1 MTEPAQGQ
9 KLRTR
14 IYVDGYNLYYG
25 CLKGTAF
32 KWLDPLALFEKRI
45 IPSALL
51 ERNGKPLA
59 SELLPVAIKFFTAKI
74 LEKAAKA
81 PDSVASQA
89 RYHGALRK
97 FHKGRVEVIEGYY
110 SLTESKA
117 KVVDSQQPA
126 KWPRDCSEA
135 LIWKLEEKQSDVNLA
150 LQLYHDAISG
160 EIDHAIVVTNDTDIA
175 PALAMLRKHTQ
186 VKVGLVIPT
195 RNQQRVPNTALH
207 EHADWCRRSIND
219 DDLRAAQ
226 LPRVIAGGKQP
237 TLKPDTWYAHPALFK
252 QILEAAMQVKGSR
265 TTAFR
270 WMEAPNAY
278 LDEKCPIELAET
290 EEGAARVMH
299 YIASW
304 STQKAEQ
311 S

>member
-89 RYHGALRK
+89 RYHSALRK

-237 TLKPDTWYAHPALFK
+237 TLKPDTWYAHPVLFK
-252 QILEAAMQVKGSR
+252 QILEAAIQVKGSR
-265 TTAFR
+265 TAAFR
-270 WMEAPNAY
+270 WMETPNAY
-278 LDEKCPIELAET
+278 LNEKRPIELAET
-290 EEGAARVMH
+290 EEGAAMVMR